1 MIVKL
6 NDKNYIRKKM
16 DDTID
21 EADGLA
27 ELICEGGAEGE
38 YTQKELLTMQNKA
51 DTLYSLYNALEMR
64 LKKLNN
70 QLS

>member
-6 NDKNYIRKKM
+6 NDKDYILKKM
-16 DDTID
+16 EDTIN
-21 EADGLA
+21 EADGLS
-27 ELICEGGAEGE
+27 ELICEGGAEGA
-38 YTQKELLTMQNKA
+38 YTQKELLTMQSQA